1 MPSRTVTIHLHADV
15 TLKIPRS
22 LLASKA
28 TGLREANGATDT
40 NAERTRT
47 PQVPP
52 ATAPDDGWPRDTVAF
67 GEAVRRARENTDLA
81 RDAFA
86 KRVGVCDSTIRN
98 VETARHTCMPKVR
111 NGIVQALANLG
122 QFPQA
127 LSGSV

>member
-1 MPSRTVTIHLHADV
+1 M
-15 TLKIPRS
+15 
-22 LLASKA
+22 
-28 TGLREANGATDT
+28 ATDLSDL
-40 NAERTRT
+40 EL
-47 PQVPP
+47 P
-52 ATAPDDGWPRDTVAF
+52 ALVEHMQDALAHVRQRLTQPGTLAP
-67 GEAVRRARENTDLA
+67 AVRRARENTDLS